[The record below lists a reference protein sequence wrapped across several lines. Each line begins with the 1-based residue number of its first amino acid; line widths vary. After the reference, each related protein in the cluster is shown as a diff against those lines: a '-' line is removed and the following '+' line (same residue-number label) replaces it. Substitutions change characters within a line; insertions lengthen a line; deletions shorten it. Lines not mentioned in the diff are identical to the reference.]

1 MASIKIKDFFNGR
14 FFEIPKYQRGYAWE
28 ISNIRE
34 LFEDINES
42 IESNSNHYI
51 GTIVLSKAENDDEKF
66 FVVDGQQRI
75 TTITLVICSLIKK
88 LTEKDSSYYERFYL
102 KEDDRYRITPLN
114 RDRQFLI
121 NLLEGIIE
129 EPQNKSQRYLKEAI
143 EEINFKVDSITD
155 KLKFLKSVEKLEVM
169 EFVENS
175 EGDAIRIF
183 QTVNDRGKPLSN
195 MEKAK
200 SLLIYFS
207 NRYLSKKLDNTIND
221 YFSDIFEIY
230 DDIKHLGEELGI
242 NLIKSRDFNE
252 DNLMRYHFVTFSNE
266 NYDPTASYVLQYL
279 KNQLTKYRNGVKNGN
294 YIDIENFINEYISS
308 LKDFFFH
315 CKNVIERARKE
326 VKYYQLFVILN
337 LSATL
342 YPLIIKLEMLGLLG
356 KELTGKGRESYTF
369 YDLIEL
375 IEVRVYKT
383 RGTDPKADIS
393 RLIFHIDNKKEGEIE
408 NWLIWF
414 NNRWMPKEEFQSNLS
429 RGIYGNRALNHI
441 FITYSEY
448 VNETQY
454 TIDQIKEFVSKTPNI
469 EHILSQTPTF
479 EPSALG
485 FDNKEDFIDFEHTIG
500 NLTVL
505 EKGLNSSVLN
515 KNAID
520 KIDGYSKSLFS
531 MTKKLASEIDTYKG
545 FTKINLQERTTLL
558 GLYCSQRWWS
568 DRSEESALT
577 NITVDTDEDLVLS
590 DDEL

>member
-28 ISNIRE
+28 VQNIRD
-34 LFEDINES
+34 LFDDIVES

-51 GTIVLSKAENDDEKF
+51 GTIVLSKSADDDEKF
-66 FVVDGQQRI
+66 YIVDGQQR
-75 TTITLVICSLIKK
+75 TTTTTLIISSLIKK
-88 LTEKDSSYYERFYL
+88 LSEKDASYYERFYL

-114 RDRQFLI
+114 RDQQFFI
-121 NLLEGIIE
+121 DILEGKIG
-129 EPQNKSQRYLKEAI
+129 EPKNKSQRFLKDAI
-143 EEINFKVDSITD
+143 EEINFKVEKITD

-207 NRYLSKKLDNTIND
+207 NRYLNKNLDNIINEH
-221 YFSDIFEIY
+221 FSDIFEIY

-242 NLIKSRDFNE
+242 NLIKNRDFNE
-252 DNLMRYHFVTFSNE
+252 DNLMRYHFVTYSNE

-279 KNQLTKYRNGVKNGN
+279 KNQLTKRRNEVTDSAYPEIEKFIAS
-294 YIDIENFINEYISS
+294 YITS
-308 LKDFFFH
+308 LKEFFLN
-315 CKNVIERARKE
+315 CKKVIERAKTE
-326 VKYYQLFVILN
+326 PKYFKLFVILN

-342 YPLIIKLEMLGLLG
+342 YPLIIKLEKLGLLDQALSG
-356 KELTGKGRESYTF
+356 SGREKF
-369 YDLIEL
+369 NFFDLIEL

-393 RLIFHIDNKKEGEIE
+393 RLVFEIDNKQANHIE
-408 NWLIWF
+408 NWLVWF
-414 NNRWMPKEEFQSNLS
+414 NNRWMPKEAFQSNLS

-441 FITYSEY
+441 FITYCEHINSKVFNITE
-448 VNETQY
+448 
-454 TIDQIKEFVSKTPNI
+454 IKDLVSKTPNI

-485 FDNKEDFIDFEHTIG
+485 FDNKEDFIDFEHNIG
-500 NLTVL
+500 NLTIL
-505 EKGLNSSVLN
+505 ERSLNASVQN
-515 KNAID
+515 RNAID
-520 KIDGYSKSLFS
+520 KIDGYGRSLFS
-531 MTKKLASEIDTYKG
+531 MTKMLGSTIDTSKG
-545 FTKINLQERTTLL
+545 FNKIDLIARTKSLAE
-558 GLYCSQRWWS
+558 YCSERWWS
-568 DRSEESALT
+568 DRSIESPET
-577 NITVDTDEDLVLS
+577 IVTIDEDVES
-590 DDEL
+590 TIE